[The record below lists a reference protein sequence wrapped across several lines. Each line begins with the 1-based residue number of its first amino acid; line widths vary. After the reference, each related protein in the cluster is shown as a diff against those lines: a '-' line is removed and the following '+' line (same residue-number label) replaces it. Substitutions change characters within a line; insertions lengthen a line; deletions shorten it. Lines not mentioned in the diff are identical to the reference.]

1 MGVASVMVHI
11 TPTQILL
18 ITIILLP
25 LAAVVANRLRMDTAA
40 LLIAAGLGAAQF
52 LGAGILGAPKTPKDA
67 VLAVSGFGQ
76 PIVITLICLFI
87 LTRGLEK
94 SGVTRWIARR
104 LMAVGGSSETRLIG
118 LLAGT
123 TALLSL
129 IMNNLAAVA
138 LLLPSAIEISRRTK
152 IYPSK
157 LLIPV
162 AFGSLLGGS
171 ATYFT
176 SANIILSDLLRI
188 AQPPQIPLKIY
199 DFTPTGGLIAV
210 AGIAFLTYFGNRL
223 LPNRPP
229 AREQLMARL
238 TGSELEDI
246 YRLGERLWE
255 ARVHPNSEIAGKSL
269 AQAGIGQRLGVEV
282 AAIWHGRQAIF
293 SPTSDQT
300 ISPDDI
306 LVIIGREDRVME
318 LEAQGVS
325 IGRDKTN
332 GHLSPFGLTM
342 LEIMPAPHSPVVGQ
356 TLKELDFRHRFGF
369 TAVAL
374 RRPDQSYRTG
384 VGDIKLALG
393 DSLLLIGRRES
404 VLGLQKDRDF
414 IVLQPSL
421 SDQPVDRRPA
431 LITSLVILGT
441 VLASAFGV
449 PIYLAMLAG
458 ALIVL
463 LTGVITMEE
472 GYYSIEW
479 QAIFLIAGMYA
490 ASLGLINTGL
500 ADTLGDQMVSLMTPF
515 GALGLAAGAYL
526 LSALLTQIM
535 GGQVTALVSGPIA
548 ISAAIG
554 MGVNPQAVAVAAAI
568 GCSACFLTP
577 FAHPANILMIAP
589 GNYNIRD
596 FLKVGWRLTL
606 LSFLMLMIGMAVFWG
621 L

>member
-1 MGVASVMVHI
+1 MDTI

-18 ITIILLP
+18 LSIIFLP
-25 LAAVVANRLRMDTAA
+25 LTAVIFNRLRMDIAA

-52 LGAGILGAPKTPKDA
+52 LGASMLGPAGSPKDA

-118 LLAGT
+118 LLAAT
-123 TALLSL
+123 TAVLSL
-129 IMNNLAAVA
+129 LMNSLAAVA

-176 SANIILSDLLRI
+176 TANIIISDLLRI
-188 AQPPQIPLKIY
+188 AQPPQYPLKIF

-210 AGIAFLTYFGNRL
+210 AGIAFLTYFGNRM

-255 ARVHPNSEIAGKSL
+255 ARVHPESEIAGKSL
-269 AQAGIGQRLGVEV
+269 AQSGIGQRLGVEV

-293 SPTSDQT
+293 SPPSDQI

-306 LVIIGREDRVME
+306 LLIIGREERVKQ
-318 LEAQGVS
+318 LEAQGIS

-332 GHLSPFGLTM
+332 EHISPYGLTM
-342 LEIMPAPHSPVVGQ
+342 LEIMPAPHSSVVGH

-374 RRPDQSYRTG
+374 RRPDQSYRTN
-384 VGDIKLALG
+384 VGDITLALG
-393 DSLLLIGRRES
+393 DSLLLIGRREA
-404 VLGLQKDRDF
+404 LPELQKDRNF

-421 SDQPVDRRPA
+421 SDQPVERRPA
-431 LITSLVILGT
+431 FITSLVILGA
-441 VLASAFGV
+441 VAASALGI
-449 PIYLAMLAG
+449 PIFLAMLVG
-458 ALIVL
+458 ALVIL
-463 LTGVITMEE
+463 LSSVISMEE
-472 GYYSIEW
+472 AYTSIEW
-479 QAIFLIAGMYA
+479 QAIFVIAGMYA
-490 ASLGLINTGL
+490 ASLGMIHTGL
-500 ADTLGDQMVSLMTPF
+500 ADILGRQMVRLATPF

-526 LSALLTQIM
+526 LSVLLTQIM

-548 ISAAIG
+548 ISAAIA

-577 FAHPANILMIAP
+577 FAHPANIMIIAQ
-589 GNYNIRD
+589 GNYSLRD
-596 FLKVGWRLTL
+596 FLQIGWRLTL
-606 LSFLMLMIGMAVFWG
+606 LSFLMLLVGLAFFWG